1 MGSFEWLAIWRK
13 RRMNKKILTTLLI
26 IITSISIIGIAALY
40 VIQQFAE
47 NSQEKKEP
55 TIDEVLERTV
65 EVPEITTNLASNNIV
80 QLTLKIETTNK
91 KAKKEL
97 EKRDFQVRDIVI
109 FVLSDMKASELEG
122 QNGMNILKEKIKNRI
137 NGLMQNGEVKE
148 IYITSFILQ

>member
-1 MGSFEWLAIWRK
+1 
-13 RRMNKKILTTLLI
+13 MNKKIITTLLI

-47 NSQEKKEP
+47 NSQEEKEP

-91 KAKKEL
+91 KAKEEL

-109 FVLSDMKASELEG
+109 FVLSDIKASELEG

-137 NGLMQNGEVKE
+137 NGLLQNGEVKE
-148 IYITSFILQ
+148 LYITSFILQ

>member
-1 MGSFEWLAIWRK
+1 
-13 RRMNKKILTTLLI
+13 MNKKILTTLLI